1 MHRVGECMG
10 ASNEPY
16 RTERQPRLGRTTA
29 WGPILIRRRF
39 RLARNKSSCLE
50 KRLLPHGGLSL
61 HDYIPKIDVFVPS
74 IYDLVV
80 YVLFFLSRSV
90 HFRPVK
96 TAGDTINEQDLTIG
110 FLRYAASV
118 QSIAL
123 VGLVPL
129 DFTTCLHSGAR
140 FDNANTIDI
149 GQPLNLHCHI
159 VQKQQNNDLIH
170 PSLLEIF

>member
-1 MHRVGECMG
+1 MTVNNNGPHQKVNEEDSRGATLQCRVKRPPKCINAPCWEVWG

-50 KRLLPHGGLSL
+50 KRLLPHGGPSL

-80 YVLFFLSRSV
+80 YVLFSYRGEYTF
-90 HFRPVK
+90 
-96 TAGDTINEQDLTIG
+96 A
-110 FLRYAASV
+110 
-118 QSIAL
+118 QSKLQGTQSKNKISE
-123 VGLVPL
+123 
-129 DFTTCLHSGAR
+129 SG
-140 FDNANTIDI
+140 
-149 GQPLNLHCHI
+149 
-159 VQKQQNNDLIH
+159 
-170 PSLLEIF
+170 